1 MNKPP
6 LVLNMSPAA
15 EELFKM
21 MDSLEGPLAD
31 QLRKAS
37 MQSIDTIIQSIV
49 GVEYEIKVEITPH
62 WRKPPAS
69 EMAHMVRGKHR
80 EEVEKAGKTIMV
92 EAAQKLAQ
100 HMDIQALERYY
111 DLLEQLKKGASHD

>member
-1 MNKPP
+1 MNKPS
-6 LVLNMSPAA
+6 LQAMEMSA
-15 EELFKM
+15 EQLFKM

-31 QLRKAS
+31 QLRKVS
-37 MQSIDTIIQSIV
+37 MQSIDAIIQSIV

-92 EAAQKLAQ
+92 KAIKELAQ
-100 HMDIQALERYY
+100 HMDMQALERYY